1 MKKWTVMLIP
11 QDRAGTHT
19 LTLTN
24 LHFGVLISFLVC
36 LTFCAAFFYA
46 RHQSV
51 SLRLEELREANR
63 ALELENA
70 RQMQLTPPPGLSEE
84 QMREA
89 ETRLR
94 AEYEAN
100 LAAIN
105 AKLSELYA
113 IESKARDITG
123 LAPRSKKNVPV
134 RADGGGKGGP
144 SSVPVVL
151 ASTRVDER
159 LRPPQVI
166 YGMSSPSADLILQE
180 ILVRTQSFKELL
192 NDMQASIDRIERV
205 PSGWPLVRG
214 MGRISSSFGYRRDPI
229 NFRVCRH
236 MGTDISAPVGTKVR
250 ATAKGVVRFA
260 ARDGEWGN
268 IVRISHE
275 GGYETWYAHL
285 SRMTVRPGQTV
296 GRNDI
301 IGSVGATGRTTGS
314 HLHFEVHLNGVP
326 KDPEKYLD

>member
-11 QDRAGTHT
+11 QDRGGTHT
-19 LTLTN
+19 LTLSN
-24 LHFGVLISFLVC
+24 VHFGVLVAFLVC

-51 SLRLEELREANR
+51 SARLEELREAHR

-70 RQMQLTPPPGLSEE
+70 RRMQMAPPPGLSED
-84 QMREA
+84 QIREM

-94 AEYEAN
+94 GEYEAN

-113 IESKARDITG
+113 IESKARGITG
-123 LAPRSKKNVPV
+123 LAPRAKKNVPV
-134 RADGGGKGGP
+134 AVEGGGKGGP
-144 SSVPVVL
+144 ANQPVIL
-151 ASTRVDER
+151 AAARVDER

-180 ILVRTQSFKELL
+180 ILVRTQSFKDLL

-205 PSGWPLVRG
+205 PSGWPLARG
-214 MGRISSSFGYRRDPI
+214 MGRISSTFGYRRDPI
-229 NFRVCRH
+229 NFRVSRH
-236 MGTDISAPVGTKVR
+236 TGTDICAPVGTRVQ

-260 ARDGEWGN
+260 ARDGDWGN
-268 IVRISHE
+268 VVRIAHS

-285 SRMTVRPGQTV
+285 SRISVRPGQTV
-296 GRNDI
+296 GRNEI
-301 IGSVGATGRTTGS
+301 IGAAGATGRTTGP